1 MKSLLSSE
9 IIKSEKIIGPR
20 AKISEIFIGD
30 NPFER
35 IIVRFP
41 SRLKRPSDI
50 KAPNKHDP

>member
-41 SRLKRPSDI
+41 SLLKRPSDI
-50 KAPNKHDP
+50 KAPNKQDP

>member
-35 IIVRFP
+35 IIVIFQ
-41 SRLKRPSDI
+41 SLLKRPSDI
-50 KAPNKHDP
+50 KAPNKQDP